1 MNFIKKAMFFC
12 FMLFSISL
20 MAQNKENGKAEI
32 KTSVVCDH
40 CKACETCGLS
50 FKENLMKLKG
60 MRMYEFD
67 EEKKTITVFY
77 NPKKLDLLTIK
88 TTISKLGFDADDVKA
103 DADAYAKLDGCCKA

>member
-1 MNFIKKAMFFC
+1 MKSIKKAMFFC
-12 FMLFSISL
+12 FMLFSISI
-20 MAQNKENGKAEI
+20 MAQEKGKAEI

-77 NPKKLDLLTIK
+77 NPKKLDLFTIK

-103 DADAYAKLDGCCKA
+103 DADAYEKLDSCCKA